1 MDAEPTPPVA
11 GADPVPAAAVG
22 VVERRSRAR
31 AAIET
36 FQRFREGGMVA
47 AVLITAAVF
56 TALDPRFI
64 SIGNL
69 GNIASQI
76 SFEGVLAV
84 SMTFVLISGEIDL
97 SVGSMVGL
105 AGVIFG
111 ILLQS
116 YHVPIWPAVVLT
128 LLSGCLMG
136 ALNGALSVL
145 LRVPTIIITL
155 GMLNAYRGFAY
166 FVSNGYPVENY
177 SKTSSFFAIGQDK
190 LLGIVPYN
198 AIVLV
203 VFAVIA
209 AIVLRQTVIGHRI
222 YAMGSNR
229 RAAELA
235 GIRINRIRI
244 GVLVFN
250 GFAAAIAGLLVVS
263 QTATADP
270 NVGIGYELDVIA
282 AVIIGGAKLTGG
294 SGTVLASVL
303 GMLLL
308 GFIRNGLVLVGV
320 SVYLLIVVSG
330 LIVIVAVAI
339 DRFYTRR
346 RQVGGGVDSS

>member
-1 MDAEPTPPVA
+1 M
-11 GADPVPAAAVG
+11 
-22 VVERRSRAR
+22 VV
-31 AAIET
+31 
-36 FQRFREGGMVA
+36 
-47 AVLITAAVF
+47 AVLVTGALF

-64 SIGNL
+64 GIGNL

-97 SVGSMVGL
+97 SIGSMVGL
-105 AGVIFG
+105 TGVIFG
-111 ILLQS
+111 IALQN
-116 YHVPIWPAVVLT
+116 YHVPIWIAVVIA

-136 ALNGALSVL
+136 ALNGMLSVL

-155 GMLNAYRGFAY
+155 GMLSAYRGFGY
-166 FVSNGYPVENY
+166 FISDGYPVENY
-177 SKTSSFFAIGQDK
+177 PKTSAFFLIGQDR
-190 LLGIVPYN
+190 LFGVVPYD
-198 AIVLV
+198 AIVLI
-203 VFAVIA
+203 VFAVISA
-209 AIVLRQTVIGHRI
+209 VILRQTVIGHRI

-229 RAAELA
+229 RAAQLV
-235 GIRINRIRI
+235 GIRTNRIRV

-250 GFAAAIAGLLVVS
+250 GFAAAIAGLLAVS

-270 NVGIGYELDVIA
+270 NIGIGYELDVIA

-294 SGTVLASVL
+294 AGTVLGSVL

-308 GFIRNGLVLVGV
+308 GLIRNGLVLVGV
-320 SVYLLIVVSG
+320 SIYLLIVVSG

-346 RQVGGGVDSS
+346 RQGGGVESM